1 MSKKYLKIELREIHL
16 RIFPNEMCQR
26 AREEKM
32 LTMALGNSLDQ
43 KSVKQ
48 AYSAIHLP
56 RVFQQYTGKLY
67 YNNALIPLEIFRRNY
82 PSADSWRVKHCSAR
96 YINKTSKLRA
106 NEIVFIESLMF
117 QCKRTHRKKGKKKIK
132 ERTQRRS
139 S

>member
-1 MSKKYLKIELREIHL
+1 MQMSKKYLKIELREIHL

-56 RVFQQYTGKLY
+56 RVFRQYTEKLY
-67 YNNALIPLEIFRRNY
+67 YNNALDSAEIILQ
-82 PSADSWRVKHCSAR
+82 PTLGELSSAR

>member
-1 MSKKYLKIELREIHL
+1 MQMSKKYLKIELREIHL

-56 RVFQQYTGKLY
+56 RVFRQYTGKLY
-67 YNNALIPLEIFRRNY
+67 YNNAPIPLEIFRQNY
-82 PSADSWRVKHCSAR
+82 PSADSWRVKQRSFLLNHLCFNVNELIEKKGTKKR
-96 YINKTSKLRA
+96 RA
-106 NEIVFIESLMF
+106 NSA
-117 QCKRTHRKKGKKKIK
+117 KKFVISILRD
-132 ERTQRRS
+132 ETC
-139 S
+139 